1 MMIIRMLTLTTSMIS
16 ISNLILYS
24 LIEPILYYSI
34 YPILRDYILM
44 KAEELKEKGNQLFK
58 TGEYET
64 AIRYYSEAIVN
75 LN

>member
-1 MMIIRMLTLTTSMIS
+1 
-16 ISNLILYS
+16 
-24 LIEPILYYSI
+24 
-34 YPILRDYILM
+34 M